1 MAKFTPDTPPAEQF
15 SGDGPDYT
23 EPTPEPVRPK
33 GKGGKLLPWLVA
45 IAGAL
50 CAIGAILLWMG
61 EKDSLD
67 RQITSLEARNRSL
80 TREVESLTAQ
90 RDELDLEVS
99 GLESDKQ
106 SLEEQMGEVESQ
118 MEELTGSNADMAGD
132 LEQLAGAAENYG
144 AIVEFLQSGTAGY
157 ASSNFYCDEKIVAL
171 SAGESV
177 TLNVSVGWDDVTV
190 SLNTSGGSAEV
201 HWASDTFEDVAPVE
215 IAAQS
220 AGITTI
226 TFTNNVND
234 ETFQVLVL
242 VAE

>member
-1 MAKFTPDTPPAEQF
+1 M
-15 SGDGPDYT
+15 
-23 EPTPEPVRPK
+23 
-33 GKGGKLLPWLVA
+33 
-45 IAGAL
+45 
-50 CAIGAILLWMG
+50 
-61 EKDSLD
+61 
-67 RQITSLEARNRSL
+67 
-80 TREVESLTAQ
+80 
-90 RDELDLEVS
+90 
-99 GLESDKQ
+99 
-106 SLEEQMGEVESQ
+106 
-118 MEELTGSNADMAGD
+118 
-132 LEQLAGAAENYG
+132 
-144 AIVEFLQSGTAGY
+144 
-157 ASSNFYCDEKIVAL
+157 AL

-226 TFTNNVND
+226 TFTNDVND